1 MRTYALLL
9 LSIFLF
15 TNSCTNSEQQSQMD
29 YRIGAFGAFS
39 EAVAAGAKEVALS
52 EPMSTEEMDE
62 FLVEAEKIAN
72 YYEVSIFRESDF
84 MPSDLFPEDV
94 AANKEV
100 LLIYQGQGLA
110 KYQALKADREA
121 LVKAGAYQGV
131 NRTQIARRFGRLLGY
146 SPRGIN
152 ELLSAQTD
160 FRTMYDF
167 GVEASNTFLYYKDLA
182 AATQFYQNILGLEL
196 LADYGMAT
204 TFRIS
209 AESYLI
215 LVDAAEGMHTADEP
229 KTVALALLTDQL
241 EAWWN
246 YLNEQNV
253 SVKYSYKTKEGGPHD
268 GFVMIDPEGYLLEFE
283 LFKQHPENEGFMPYL
298 DQAEH
303 FTTPAASSKVPEGLG
318 FKASITWLYYQDM
331 LEMQQFYEEVLG
343 LELVADQ
350 GWTKIYGVSNTGFIG
365 LVDERRGMHD
375 FTKDKAVTVSFL
387 LKDLRTWYDY
397 VKENQ
402 VFELRTGEWETGP
415 ESRYNAFV
423 GYDPQ
428 GYFMEF
434 DQFLEHPDNK
444 KLLEALK

>member
-1 MRTYALLL
+1 MRSSFFFLGAVFLLL
-9 LSIFLF
+9 
-15 TNSCTNSEQQSQMD
+15 NACTDTEQQSQMD
-29 YRIGAFGAFS
+29 YRLGAFAAFS
-39 EAVAAGAKEVALS
+39 EAVAAGAKEIALS
-52 EPMSTEEMDE
+52 EPLSTEEMDA
-62 FLVEAEKIAN
+62 FLIGAESIAN
-72 YYEVSIFRESDF
+72 GYNVSIYRETDF
-84 MPSDLFPEDV
+84 IQTDLFPDAMV
-94 AANKEV
+94 VDKEV
-100 LLIYQGQGLA
+100 LMIYQGQGLA
-110 KYQALKADREA
+110 KYQTLKADRAA
-121 LVKAGAYQGV
+121 LVDTGEYEGE
-131 NRTQIARRFGRLLGY
+131 NRVKIARRFGRLLGY

-152 ELLSAQTD
+152 RLLGAKTG

-167 GVEASNTFLYYKDLA
+167 QIEASNTFLYYKDLA
-182 AATQFYQNILGLEL
+182 AATQFYQDILGLEL

-209 AESYLI
+209 AASYLI

-253 SVKYSYKTKEGGPHD
+253 PVKYSYKTKEDGPHD

-303 FTTPAASSKVPEGLG
+303 FTTPVASSRVPEGLG

-343 LELVADQ
+343 LEMVADQ

-387 LKDLRTWYDY
+387 LKDLSAWYYY
-397 VKENQ
+397 VKDNPP
-402 VFELRTGEWETGP
+402 FELRTGEWETGP